1 MSIKLENVFY
11 TYQPNSPYET
21 HALKNINLEIAEGE
35 FVGIIGHTGSGKST
49 LIQHFNGLL
58 KPTSGRVF
66 VDDCEIT
73 ARGAKLKEIRQKVGL
88 VFQYPEHQLF
98 EETVYLDIAFGPKN
112 LNHPDHV
119 VKKRVKKAMEMVEL
133 DYERYKDLSP
143 FSLSGGEKRRVAL
156 AGVLAMEPK
165 YLVLDEPTA
174 GLDPRGRDE
183 ILSQIVELHRSAGLT
198 VVLVSHSM
206 DDVARLATR
215 LIVMHKSEIIYND
228 EPRKIFT
235 EQENLQKIGLDVPT
249 VTKLMAKLREK
260 GWAVRGDILSL
271 AEAKAE
277 IIKVLRGDRAHA

>member
-1 MSIKLENVFY
+1 MAIEIKNL
-11 TYQPNSPYET
+11 T
-21 HALKNINLEIAEGE
+21 HIYNKDTVMEKVAVRDVTVTIRDGE
-35 FVGIIGHTGSGKST
+35 KVGIIGHTGSGKST
-49 LIQHFNGLL
+49 LVQHLNGLL
-58 KPTSGRVF
+58 KPHAGQVIVNGIDTMSK
-66 VDDCEIT
+66 DI
-73 ARGAKLKEIRQKVGL
+73 KELRKMVGM

-133 DYERYKDLSP
+133 DYERHKDLSP